1 MKYEVIRDCVIKGE
15 RHKVG
20 DVVSDLSEQLVKDL
34 MAIGRLAPHHEPE
47 PKNRAIGA
55 KDSESAP
62 KKRGRP
68 AKKEAEPEA
77 E

>member
-1 MKYEVIRDCVIKGE
+1 MKYEVTRDCIIKGA
-15 RHKVG
+15 RYKVG
-20 DVVSDLSEQLVKDL
+20 DVVADLSADIAKDL
-34 MAIGRLAPHHEPE
+34 MAIGRLAPHHEAE
-47 PKNRAIGA
+47 PKNRAVGA
-55 KDSESAP
+55 KDSEEKP